1 MNLVQIG
8 ANRGNDHVTV
18 LIKNHEKPFDKIILV
33 EPITYVLERLSN
45 CYKDIDNV
53 IIENCIVSNSAKET
67 ETIYFHHGYDYE
79 TSTLNSKHLLDH
91 GCPEDRIV
99 SNEVKNMTLTALLS
113 KHQIHYLNYL
123 FIDAEGQDIDI
134 LMSLDLA
141 LTPVDH
147 IHFEIAHSDGV
158 FKRGPKFEAVCEYL
172 KNKGYDLTISDTDL
186 AATRRNK
193 HASM

>member
-8 ANRGNDHVTV
+8 ANRGNDHVTE
-18 LIKNHEKPFDKIILV
+18 LIKEHAEQFDKIILV
-33 EPITYVLERLSN
+33 EPIIYVLERLSN
-45 CYKDIDNV
+45 CYKDIQNV
-53 IIENCIVSNSAKET
+53 IIENCIISNSLKKT

-79 TSTLNSKHLLDH
+79 TSTLNSKHLIDH

-99 SNEVKNMTLTALLS
+99 SNEVPNMTLTELLS
-113 KHQIHYLNYL
+113 KHNIHDLNYL

-134 LMSLDLA
+134 VMSLDLS

-158 FKRGPKFEAVCEYL
+158 FKRGPKFDGVCAYL
-172 KNKGYDLTISDTDL
+172 KNLGYELAITDTDL
-186 AATRRNK
+186 TAKKAITC
-193 HASM
+193 